1 MAAIDL
7 AKLKELRERSG
18 VSFALCKK
26 ALEQANNDMSAAVKI
41 LSEMAGAKIAEK
53 STRTTGAGGMFTY
66 VHHNKKIATLVE
78 VLSETDFVSGNVEFH
93 KLGQEIALH
102 IGSMPSKTVEELL
115 EQDYVRDPSKKIK
128 DLIKE
133 AVLKFGENIKISRFA
148 RWELGA

>member
-1 MAAIDL
+1 MSIDL

-26 ALEQANNDMSAAVKI
+26 ALEQSNNDMTAAVKI

-53 STRTTGAGGMFTY
+53 SSRATGAGGMFTY
-66 VHHNKKIATLVE
+66 VHHNKKIAALVE

-93 KLGQEIALH
+93 KLGQEIAIH

-128 DLIKE
+128 DLVKE
-133 AVLKFGENIKISRFA
+133 AVLKFGENIKIARFA
-148 RWELGA
+148 RWELGV

>member
-1 MAAIDL
+1 MSIDL

-26 ALEQANNDMSAAVKI
+26 ALEQSNNDMSAAVKI

-53 STRTTGAGGMFTY
+53 STRATGAGGMFTY
-66 VHHNKKIATLVE
+66 VHHNKKIAALVE

-102 IGSMPSKTVEELL
+102 TGSMPSKTVDELL

-128 DLIKE
+128 DLIQD
-133 AVLKFGENIKISRFA
+133 AVLKFGENIKVSRFI
-148 RWELGA
+148 RWELGI

>member
-1 MAAIDL
+1 MALDL

-26 ALEQANNDMSAAVKI
+26 ALEQSNNDMTAAVKI
-41 LSEMAGAKIAEK
+41 LAEMAGAKIAEK

-66 VHHNKKIATLVE
+66 VHHNKKIAALVE
-78 VLSETDFVSGNVEFH
+78 LLSETDFVSGNVEFH

>member
-1 MAAIDL
+1 MSIDL

-26 ALEQANNDMSAAVKI
+26 ALEQSNNDMSAAVKI

-53 STRTTGAGGMFTY
+53 STRATGAGGMFTY
-66 VHHNKKIATLVE
+66 VHHNKKIAALVE
-78 VLSETDFVSGNVEFH
+78 VLSETDFVSGNIEFH

-128 DLIKE
+128 DLIKD

-148 RWELGA
+148 RWELGV